1 MIQVIEYEEQEDG
14 SAIMELSLSEEAIQ
28 LLIQEGLTSVLK
40 RKLDETRSLHEGEV
54 SSETDSKRKD

>member
-1 MIQVIEYEEQEDG
+1 MIRVTEYEEKKDG

-40 RKLDETRSLHEGEV
+40 RKLDETRSVYE
-54 SSETDSKRKD
+54 RKD

>member
-1 MIQVIEYEEQEDG
+1 MIQVTEYEEQEDG

-40 RKLDETRSLHEGEV
+40 RKLDETRSVYEE
-54 SSETDSKRKD
+54 KRKD